1 MALTK
6 VQTGGLADNAVDTAQ
21 LVADA
26 VDNTILDV
34 ADNFAFTGTVTGAG
48 EPAGLKLLNTV
59 TLNNN
64 NEVRYT
70 NSLITSTYDWY
81 RIFFNFTPVS
91 DAQLLMRFFRG
102 SDNTLITGNDYGFEN
117 RVGGDSNGAGFVS
130 ITGVSVDA
138 ADGYGCQGNI
148 TVGNVN
154 TANMSGASYNSAFRN
169 TGNNHGTNDG
179 QGGWDAAAP
188 NTISGIQLY
197 LGTGNFQDGKFY
209 LYGVK
214 K

>member
-1 MALTK
+1 MALSK
-6 VQTGGLADNAVDTAQ
+6 VQSESINL
-21 LVADA
+21 
-26 VDNTILDV
+26 

-59 TLNNN
+59 TLSNN

-91 DAQLLMRFFRG
+91 NAKLYMRFFRG
-102 SDNTLITGNDYGFEN
+102 SDNTLITGNDFAYEN
-117 RVGGDSNGAGFVS
+117 RLGGDSNGAGFVS
-130 ITGVSVDA
+130 VSGDTIINT
-138 ADGYGCQGNI
+138 DGYGCQGNI

-154 TANMSGASYNSAFRN
+154 IANMSGASYVAAFRN
-169 TGNNHGTNDG
+169 TTPQHGTNHG

-197 LGTGNFQDGKFY
+197 LSTGNFQDGKFY
-209 LYGVK
+209 LYGVTK
-214 K
+214 

>member
-1 MALTK
+1 MALSK
-6 VQTGGLADNAVDTAQ
+6 IQSESVNL
-21 LVADA
+21 
-26 VDNTILDV
+26 
-34 ADNFAFTGTVTGAG
+34 ADNFAFTGTVSGAG

-91 DAQLLMRFFRG
+91 NAKLYMRFFRG
-102 SDNTLITGNDYGFEN
+102 SDNTLITGNDYAYEN
-117 RVGGDSNGAGFVS
+117 RVGGDTNGGGFVS
-130 ITGVSVDA
+130 VSGDTVINT
-138 ADGYGCQGNI
+138 DGYGCQGNI

-154 TANMSGASYNSAFRN
+154 IANMSGASYVAAYRN
-169 TGNNHGTNDG
+169 TTPAHGTNNG

-197 LGTGNFQDGKFY
+197 LSSGNFQDGTFY
-209 LYGVK
+209 LYGVTK
-214 K
+214 

>member
-1 MALTK
+1 MALSK
-6 VQTGGLADNAVDTAQ
+6 IQSESVNL
-21 LVADA
+21 
-26 VDNTILDV
+26 
-34 ADNFAFTGTVTGAG
+34 ADNFAFSGTVSGAG

-91 DAQLLMRFFRG
+91 NAKLYMRFFRG
-102 SDNTLITGNDYGFEN
+102 SDNTLITGNDYAYEN
-117 RVGGDSNGAGFVS
+117 RVGGDTNGGGFVS
-130 ITGVSVDA
+130 VSGDTVINT
-138 ADGYGCQGNI
+138 DGYGCQGNI

-154 TANMSGASYNSAFRN
+154 IANMSGASYVAAYRN
-169 TGNNHGTNDG
+169 TTPAHGTNNG

-197 LGTGNFQDGKFY
+197 LSSGNFQDGTFY
-209 LYGVK
+209 LYGVTK
-214 K
+214 